1 MVGLAMARQLSLRQL
16 WVMYRESAAPVIATR
31 YKRVIAQH
39 SFYAGAESA
48 LAVLD
53 RMLREGKYEELHKT
67 IRRHARRIEAIQ
79 RLVLRERR
87 H

>member
-1 MVGLAMARQLSLRQL
+1 MATQLSLRQL

-48 LAVLD
+48 LTVLD
-53 RMLREGKYEELHKT
+53 RMLREGEYEELHKT
-67 IRRHARRIEAIQ
+67 IRRHGRRIQAIQ
-79 RLVLRERR
+79 RLLQPPKRRR